1 MTPAGTRKEQ
11 CVGASTAASQ
21 RFAEIVDLSDVAGD
35 LANLVARLDRGG
47 RIVVRH
53 HGQPIAAL
61 LPIAEVARLDAL
73 DATWEKDFAVLN
85 EIGAAFR
92 GVDPEEIERETAQ
105 AVAEVRAEMRAD
117 RAARGKE

>member
-1 MTPAGTRKEQ
+1 M
-11 CVGASTAASQ
+11 GASTAASQ